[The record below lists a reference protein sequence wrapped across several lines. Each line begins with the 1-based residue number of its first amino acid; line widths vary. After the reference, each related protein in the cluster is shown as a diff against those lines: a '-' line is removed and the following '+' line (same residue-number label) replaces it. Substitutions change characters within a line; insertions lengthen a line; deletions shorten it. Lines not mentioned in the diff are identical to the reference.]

1 MNNLTDNEI
10 ESLTEVMA
18 RCLVAAAAKM
28 GCGQNCLKCARFE
41 DDSEICGKYGK
52 RPPAKII
59 VSGCAGFEPSP
70 F

>member
-1 MNNLTDNEI
+1 MNNLTDVEL

-28 GCGQNCLKCARFE
+28 GGGRNCLGCSHFDE
-41 DDSEICGKYGK
+41 PSEICGKWGK
-52 RPPAKII
+52 RPPARVI
-59 VSGCAGFEPSP
+59 VSACPSFEPLP

>member
-1 MNNLTDNEI
+1 MNNLTDSEI

-28 GCGQNCLKCARFE
+28 GCGQNCLKCSQFDE
-41 DDSEICGKYGK
+41 PSEICEKYGK

-59 VSGCAGFEPSP
+59 VSGCKGFEPLP